1 MTQWSEWYTLLYKK
15 YSDKCTPK
23 NIKNLVTELSN
34 LWSCARINHCADFV
48 FWTYSL
54 VIHSIY
60 FSSELNYHSL
70 MNTVMSLWFKV
81 IVHARTC
88 FFVYWRYNKLVF
100 IKTAPLFAPWALVLG
115 IWSFLIQ
122 SVGHI
127 VFHTFSK
134 VVKLCY
140 IIEKKNL
147 I

>member
-1 MTQWSEWYTLLYKK
+1 MTQWSEWYTLLYTK

-88 FFVYWRYNKLVF
+88 FCVYWRYNKLVY
-100 IKTAPLFAPWALVLG
+100 IKTAPLLPRELKRWEFDHSWYNL
-115 IWSFLIQ
+115 WDTQSFTL
-122 SVGHI
+122 
-127 VFHTFSK
+127 FL
-134 VVKLCY
+134 KLLNCV
-140 IIEKKNL
+140 I
-147 I
+147 